1 MRQGQLP
8 GLSAQPSATAIRQ
21 PAAHARADTL
31 ACVTTAAT
39 LEAVVAAL
47 EQVYPPRWADDGDAV
62 GLVVGDPSSDVRRV
76 LFALDPVQAVV
87 DEAISMRADLIV
99 THHPLL
105 YRPVSA
111 VAATSPKGLA
121 IHDLIANGIGLYV
134 AHTNADSPRRG
145 VSEALA
151 RAVGLHD
158 VRPLRPHAVDPLDKI
173 VTFAPREAAGAVV
186 DALAAAGAGD
196 IGDYDRCAFLAQ
208 GQGTFR
214 PGEGANPAVGSRG
227 EIEVVDEVR
236 VEMVL
241 PRNRRDDVVTALRA
255 AHPYEEPAFD
265 VLELAGWSAD
275 RGAGRIGTLAQP
287 TTLRQFADSV
297 VAALPPTAVG
307 ARVSGDLDAEVHTV
321 AVAGGAGD
329 FLLDDARAAGVDVY
343 LTSDLRHHPASEFRE
358 YDGAPALVDV
368 PHWAAE
374 WTWLPV
380 ASEAL
385 ADTLQNGGVR
395 LEVAVSRLCT
405 DPWNYR
411 AGVANS
417 V

>member
-1 MRQGQLP
+1 MTTDAP
-8 GLSAQPSATAIRQ
+8 
-21 PAAHARADTL
+21 L
-31 ACVTTAAT
+31 A
-39 LEAVVAAL
+39 AVVAAIEEL
-47 EQVYPPRWADDGDAV
+47 YPPRWAADDDAV
-62 GLVVGDPSSDVRRV
+62 GLVVGDPAADVRRV
-76 LFALDPVQAVV
+76 LFAVDPVQAVA
-87 DEAISMRADLIV
+87 DEANSVRADPV
-99 THHPLL
+99 VAHHPLL
-105 YRPVSA
+105 YRPVST
-111 VAATSPKGLA
+111 VAASSPKGRV
-121 IHDLIANGIGLYV
+121 IHDLISHGIGLYV
-134 AHTNADSPRRG
+134 AHTNADSPPRG
-145 VSEALA
+145 VSESLA
-151 RAVGLHD
+151 RAGGLED
-158 VRPLRPHAVDPLDKI
+158 VRPLRPHPVDPLDKI
-173 VTFAPREAAGAVV
+173 VTFVPRETANAVV
-186 DALAAAGAGD
+186 DALAAAGAGR

-214 PGEGANPAVGSRG
+214 PGDGANPAIGSRG

-241 PRNRRDDVVTALRA
+241 PRRHRDDVVTALRA

-275 RGAGRIGTLAQP
+275 RGAGRVGTLPEP
-287 TTLRQFADSV
+287 TTLRRFADSV

-307 ARVSGDLDAEVHTV
+307 ARVSGDLDSQVRTV
-321 AVAGGAGD
+321 AVTGGAGD

-343 LTSDLRHHPASEFRE
+343 VTSDLRHHPASEFRE

-385 ADTLQNGGVR
+385 AGM
-395 LEVAVSRLCT
+395 LEGRGSHVEMMVSRVCT

-411 AGVANS
+411 AGAANS
-417 V
+417 A